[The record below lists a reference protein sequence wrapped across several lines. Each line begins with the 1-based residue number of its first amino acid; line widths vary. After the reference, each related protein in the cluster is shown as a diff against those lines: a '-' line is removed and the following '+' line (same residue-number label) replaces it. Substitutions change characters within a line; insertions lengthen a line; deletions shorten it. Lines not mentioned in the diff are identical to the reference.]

1 MSFLR
6 GRYILVTLPSSLPR
20 VIPSAAI
27 SLCLSNYMGQSLS
40 SSRLTTS
47 GSQRLESSPL
57 DESRHAGLENFGNT
71 CYANSVLQALYA
83 CTPFRERV
91 LRHAEEQAEG
101 AEETLLSCLGDLF
114 REARAPPRP
123 PRRSRLRR

>member
-101 AEETLLSCLGDLF
+101 AEETGALVRLCQQ
-114 REARAPPRP
+114 
-123 PRRSRLRR
+123 RR